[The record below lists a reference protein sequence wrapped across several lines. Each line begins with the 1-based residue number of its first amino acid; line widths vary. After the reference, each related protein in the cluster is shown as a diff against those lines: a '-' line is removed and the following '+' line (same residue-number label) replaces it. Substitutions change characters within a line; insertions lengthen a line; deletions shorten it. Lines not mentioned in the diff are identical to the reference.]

1 MVLPCFVAP
10 LAGERRC
17 ACGSRATVLPQH
29 RPKFFYSFA
38 SAPTVLTA
46 SALALAVV
54 SHPLVHVDDD
64 FVGVTFFSFR
74 FGKLK

>member
-1 MVLPCFVAP
+1 VLVARVP
-10 LAGERRC
+10 LYYLNTDQ
-17 ACGSRATVLPQH
+17 SSSILLPVLQ
-29 RPKFFYSFA
+29 
-38 SAPTVLTA
+38 
-46 SALALAVV
+46 LALAVV